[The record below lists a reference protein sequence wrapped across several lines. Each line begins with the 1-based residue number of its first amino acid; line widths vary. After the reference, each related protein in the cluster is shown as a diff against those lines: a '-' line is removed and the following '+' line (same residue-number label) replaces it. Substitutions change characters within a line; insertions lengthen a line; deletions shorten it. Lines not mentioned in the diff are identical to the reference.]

1 MGTGAIAIAFVLSVC
16 LVIAVTAYA
25 RYADRRAQERRRRIW
40 DTPDDQR

>member
-1 MGTGAIAIAFVLSVC
+1 
-16 LVIAVTAYA
+16 VTAYA